1 MNRNKVLESLIAI
14 TLGLLVIFYFTQRKN
29 FGPLNGTEWLIPV
42 CILLTAIA
50 LFSPFVSEKIHWL
63 WMKIAHIMGSIMSKI
78 LLGAIFYLF
87 LFPLSLLSRM
97 FQKKDSL
104 QLKKSS
110 GSTYYTE
117 RNITYSAKD
126 FEEMF

>member
-1 MNRNKVLESLIAI
+1 MQRNKVLETIVAI

-29 FGPLNGTEWLIPV
+29 FSPLNGTEWLVPV
-42 CILLTAIA
+42 SILICAIG
-50 LFSPFVSEKIHWL
+50 LFSNYLSEKIHWL
-63 WMKIAHIMGSIMSKI
+63 WMKIAHIMGGIMSKV

-87 LFPLSLLSRM
+87 LFPLSLISKV
-97 FQKKDSL
+97 FKKTDSL

-117 RNITYSAKD
+117 RNFTYQAKD
-126 FEEMF
+126 FDEMF